1 MAERVP
7 LSVTVEKS
15 ASATVLTPSG
25 EISYH
30 EAPTFRT
37 FIKQAYDQQPALVVI
52 DMSQVPYMSTPGV
65 ATLVEAL
72 QMSRR
77 GSTGLV
83 LCGLNDKVA
92 DILRISKLEKLFKI
106 VPTRQAALG

>member
-7 LSVTVEKS
+7 LSVSVEKL
-15 ASATVLTPSG
+15 ATATVITPSG

-37 FIKQAYDQQPALVVI
+37 FIKQAYDQHPAQVVI

-77 GSTGLV
+77 GTTGLTI
-83 LCGLNDKVA
+83 CGLNDKVA
-92 DILRISKLEKLFKI
+92 DILRISKLERLFKI

>member
-7 LSVTVEKS
+7 LSVAVERLPK
-15 ASATVLTPSG
+15 ATIITPSG

-37 FIKQAYDQQPALVVI
+37 FIKQAFDQRPGLIIV

-77 GSTGLV
+77 GSTALTI
-83 LCGLNDKVA
+83 CGLTDKVA
-92 DILRISKLEKLFKI
+92 DILRISKLEKVFRI
-106 VPTRQAALG
+106 VPTRDAALA

>member
-7 LSVTVEKS
+7 LSVTVEKL
-15 ASATVLTPSG
+15 AAAIVVTPSG

-37 FIKQAYDQQPALVVI
+37 YIKQAYDQQPANVLI
-52 DMSQVPYMSTPGV
+52 DMSNVPYMSTPGV

-77 GSTGLV
+77 GSTALTI
-83 LCGLNDKVA
+83 CGLNEKVA

>member
-7 LSVTVEKS
+7 LSVAVEKLPK
-15 ASATVLTPSG
+15 ATVITPSG

-37 FIKQAYDQQPALVVI
+37 YIKQAFDQKPPLVVV
-52 DMSQVPYMSTPGV
+52 DMSDVPYMSTPGV

-77 GSTGLV
+77 GGAALTI
-83 LCGLNDKVA
+83 CGLSDKVA
-92 DILRISKLEKLFKI
+92 DILRISKLEKVFRI
-106 VPTRQAALG
+106 VANRQAALE